1 MQLQPYL
8 RRHTRQPEFLWKVVL
23 AILAVGVV
31 VALAVQAPKPQLE
44 LTPTQ
49 ERWGEQ
55 FDEHYSQ
62 QQQLAAE
69 DRWGELWWS
78 IPRAMWLGVAPG
90 PAVLAAITGIC
101 WFTFLLQAGQ
111 PYRPTGIRW
120 YLAAIG
126 VVLGVASIW
135 PTLFFIWLQE
145 VGWSFEE
152 STELI
157 PGLRYFILGVGLR
170 EELAKLLLF
179 LPLVPWIIRRRSE
192 REALLVAACV
202 GLGFAM
208 EENIGYF
215 LGKASDT
222 TGRFLTANFFHLSLT
237 GLVGLALCRGIWN
250 PRERA
255 GEAIGTFLLAVVL
268 HGLYDSFIVLPALQQ
283 YAIFNSV
290 LYILLAHRFFHEMR
304 TWWQPPGET
313 VSLTGTFLFSMAVIV
328 AVTLVY
334 LSAQMGIE
342 LAVAGSFGQAIGLGV
357 TIYMFLREVPE
368 SIIDV

>member
-8 RRHTRQPEFLWKVVL
+8 RRRTREPEFLWKVAL
-23 AILAVGVV
+23 AILALGILT
-31 VALAVQAPKPQLE
+31 AFAVQTTEPKAK
-44 LTPTQ
+44 LTPAQ
-49 ERWGEQ
+49 ERW
-55 FDEHYSQ
+55 FDQNEEHFDRQ
-62 QQQLAAE
+62 NQLAAD

-78 IPRAMWLGVAPG
+78 IPRAMWLGIAPG
-90 PAVLAAITGIC
+90 PAVLAIITGIC

-111 PYRPTGIRW
+111 PYRPSGIRW

-135 PTLFFIWLQE
+135 PTLFFVWWQE
-145 VGWSFEE
+145 VGWPLEE
-152 STELI
+152 SDELI
-157 PGLRYFILGVGLR
+157 PGLRYYIIGVGLR
-170 EELAKLLLF
+170 EELSKLLLF
-179 LPLVPWIIRRRSE
+179 LPLVPWIIWRGSE

-202 GLGFAM
+202 GLGFAI

-215 LGKASDT
+215 FESASGT
-222 TGRFLTANFFHLSLT
+222 TARFLTANFFHLSLT

-255 GEAIGTFLLAVVL
+255 GEALGTFLLAVVL
-268 HGLYDSFIVLPALQQ
+268 HGLYDSFIDLPALQQ
-283 YAIFNSV
+283 YALLNNV
-290 LYILLAHRFFHEMR
+290 LYILLAYRFFHEMR
-304 TWWQPPGET
+304 TWWQMPGET

-334 LSAQMGIE
+334 LSANVGIE
-342 LAVAGSFGQAIGLGV
+342 QAVQGSIGQAIGLGV

>member
-8 RRHTRQPEFLWKVVL
+8 RRHTRQPEFLWKVVV
-23 AILAVGVV
+23 AILAIGVM
-31 VALAVQAPKPQLE
+31 VALAVQAPEPE
-44 LTPTQ
+44 VEITPNQ
-49 ERWGEQ
+49 EQQHEQ
-55 FDEHYSQ
+55 FGEHFSQ
-62 QQQLAAE
+62 QQLLASE
-69 DRWGELWWS
+69 ERWAELWWS
-78 IPRAMWLGVAPG
+78 IPTAMWLSVSPG
-90 PAVLAAITGIC
+90 ATVLAAITGIC

-126 VVLGVASIW
+126 VVLGIASVW
-135 PTLFFIWLQE
+135 PTLFLIWWQE
-145 VGWSFEE
+145 AGMGLEE

-157 PGLRYFILGVGLR
+157 PGLRFFILGVGLR
-170 EELAKLLLF
+170 EELSKLLLF
-179 LPLVPWIIRRRSE
+179 LPLVPWIIWRRSE

-208 EENIGYF
+208 EENVSYF
-215 LGKASDT
+215 YGSAFAAP
-222 TGRFLTANFFHLSLT
+222 GRYLTANFFHLSVT

-255 GEAIGTFLLAVVL
+255 GEAVATFLLAVVL
-268 HGLYDSFIVLPALQQ
+268 HGLYDAFIVLPALQQ
-283 YAIFNSV
+283 YALFNSV
-290 LYILLAHRFFHEMR
+290 LYILLAYRFFHEMR
-304 TWWQPPGET
+304 TWWQSPGET

-328 AVTLVY
+328 SVTLVY
-334 LSAQMGIE
+334 LSAEMGIE
-342 LAVAGSFGQAIGLGV
+342 MAVAGSFGQAIGLGV